1 MVLTVVFVIEMM
13 KENGKNIKIFSFSF
27 FSLENLS
34 FFLKAYFRFYI

>member
-27 FSLENLS
+27 FFRKS
-34 FFLKAYFRFYI
+34 FVFFESIF